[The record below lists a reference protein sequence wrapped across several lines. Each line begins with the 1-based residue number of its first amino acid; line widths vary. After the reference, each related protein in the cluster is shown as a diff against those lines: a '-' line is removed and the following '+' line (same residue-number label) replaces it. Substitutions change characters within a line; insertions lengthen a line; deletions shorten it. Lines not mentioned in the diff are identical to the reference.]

1 MSIPI
6 RVTALKEQFAQ
17 IFSAKRPS
25 KKQQHRKNQQPTKN
39 QQLDKNQQMGRILQ
53 TGIAEIDNSRIRGIA
68 RKCITEW
75 IGNISSEKTSLLKSA
90 ICHWHSSGLR
100 VAYIDT
106 ENKLETED
114 WTFAD
119 SKGKFWIIRPEQETK
134 ITPQDSDTLPLISSK
149 NLYVQEAI
157 WSADQFIR
165 SNAFDVVIL
174 DLGSFNLRKRRP
186 QGMGYC
192 PKLKR
197 IYARLQRAL
206 NNSKTA
212 LIIVSDTPDADSET
226 TEKEIVYTAQNNLGC
241 YSSFIFDRPSS
252 TRAENST
259 KNGIAMIVPTT
270 KFQIWSHGKSQKLEV
285 PLSTPRSN
293 RLLTRPVIS
302 IRSKSTASNR

>member
-17 IFSAKRPS
+17 IFSENRPG
-25 KKQQHRKNQQPTKN
+25 KKQQPTKN
-39 QQLDKNQQMGRILQ
+39 QQVGKNLQTGKILQ
-53 TGIAEIDNSRIRGIA
+53 TGIAEIDNSKIRGIA

-75 IGNISSEKTSLLKSA
+75 IGNISSEKTNLLKSA
-90 ICHWHSSGLR
+90 ISNWHSSGLK

-106 ENKLETED
+106 ENKLEAED

-119 SKGKFWIIRPEQETK
+119 SKGKFWIIRRSESETK
-134 ITPQDSDTLPLISSK
+134 IALQDGDPLPLISTK

-186 QGMGYC
+186 QGIGYC

-212 LIIVSDTPDADSET
+212 LIIVSDTPDADNET
-226 TEKEIVYTAQNNLGC
+226 TEKEIAYTVQNNFGC
-241 YSSFIFDRPSS
+241 YSSFIFDRPTA
-252 TRAENST
+252 TRAENSE
-259 KNGIAMIVPTT
+259 KSSIAMIVPTAN
-270 KFQIWSHGKSQKLEV
+270 FQIWSHGKSQKLAV
-285 PLSTPRSN
+285 RLSKPLSN
-293 RLLTRPVIS
+293 QLLKQPVIS
-302 IRSKSTASNR
+302 IQSKSTASNR